1 MTEVTI
7 DVWLYGELAQYGGQA
22 RQPGYANLT
31 LSLPAGSTIGDL
43 LNGLHIPD
51 GERGITFINSLL
63 SAMPGLQ
70 PDLNYVLQD
79 GDRVA
84 FFHTR
89 AMWPFQYR
97 AGIPMTTE
105 LTDALKARPDQG
117 LRHSYQD

>member
-7 DVWLYGELAQYGGQA
+7 EVWLYGELAQYGGQA
-22 RQPGYANLT
+22 RQPGYANLR
-31 LSLPAGSTIGDL
+31 LSLPAGSTIRDL
-43 LNGLHIPD
+43 LNQLHISD
-51 GERGITFINSLL
+51 EARGITFINNQL

-70 PDLNYVLQD
+70 PDLNHVLQD

-105 LTDALKARPDQG
+105 LIDALKARPDQG

>member
-1 MTEVTI
+1 MREITVDI
-7 DVWLYGELAQYGGQA
+7 WLYGELAKYGGQA
-22 RQPGYANLT
+22 RQPGYANLAV
-31 LSLPAGSTIGDL
+31 SLPVGSTIGDL
-43 LNGLHIPD
+43 LDHLQIP
-51 GERGITFINSLL
+51 GEARGITFINGQL

-70 PDLNYVLQD
+70 PDLDHPLQN

-105 LTDALKARPDQG
+105 LSAAMKARSDQG
-117 LRHSYQD
+117 LRHTY